1 MTRSEYFKKAFDL
14 YNAGEV
20 DGDTYDAMCMNADQ
34 FCDDDEEESEWGGR
48 NAIEQ
53 RSKYS
58 LCNTP

>member
-34 FCDDDEEESEWGGR
+34 FCDDDEEESE
-48 NAIEQ
+48 
-53 RSKYS
+53 
-58 LCNTP
+58 